1 MTEGREVKKAS
12 VGGVEVA
19 YRFDGPAEGR
29 VVMLS
34 NSLMT
39 DHTMWD
45 INMPALA
52 ERYRVLRYDTRG
64 HGGSEATPGPYS
76 LELLAE
82 DAVGLLDSLGIAKV
96 HFVGLSVGGMI
107 GQQIGA
113 RFPERVYSL
122 ALCDTASEWRARTV
136 WDERFAIVA
145 AKGIA
150 GLVDSTITR
159 WFTAEFIRSNPNT
172 IDTIR
177 RMIARTSQDGYLACG
192 AAIRELAQTTMLL
205 KIKTPT
211 LVLVGRKD
219 PACTVENATV
229 IHRLIAGSKLVIIED
244 AAHLSNIE
252 QPAAVNTALRN
263 FLDGVDKVSPET

>member
-1 MTEGREVKKAS
+1 MEKVL
-12 VGGVEVA
+12 VNGVELA
-19 YRFDGPAEGR
+19 YRLDGQPAGR

-45 INMPALA
+45 INLPALTD
-52 ERYRVLRYDTRG
+52 RYRVLRYDTRG
-64 HGGSEATPGPYS
+64 HGRSGLTPGPYT

-82 DAVGLLDSLGIAKV
+82 DAIGLLDRLGIERV

-113 RFPERVYSL
+113 RFPERIYSL
-122 ALCDTASEWRARTV
+122 ALCDTASEWRVRTV

-159 WFTAEFIRSNPNT
+159 WFTAEFIAANPET
-172 IDTIR
+172 IDRIR

-205 KIKTPT
+205 QIKAPT
-211 LVLVGRKD
+211 LVLAGRKD

-244 AAHLSNIE
+244 AAHLSNVE
-252 QPAAVNTALRN
+252 QPRAFNAALRN
-263 FLDGVDKVSPET
+263 FLDGADKDVGG